1 MKFEIRK
8 SRKRLRQC
16 FYVRIVASNGECLFT
31 SEMYARKEDALAA
44 ANRVIRNATDH
55 GHIEDLT

>member
-16 FYVRIVASNGECLFT
+16 FYVRIVASNGECLFK
-31 SEMYARKEDALAA
+31 SEMYARKDDARHACQ
-44 ANRVIRNATDH
+44 VIQNVAYKLP
-55 GHIEDLT
+55 IEDLT